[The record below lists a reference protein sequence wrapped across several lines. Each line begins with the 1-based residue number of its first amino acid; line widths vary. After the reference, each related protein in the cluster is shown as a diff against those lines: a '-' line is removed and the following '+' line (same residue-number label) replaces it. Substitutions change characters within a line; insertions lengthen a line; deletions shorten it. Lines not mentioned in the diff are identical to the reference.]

1 MLIERDDLRNVA
13 IIAHVDHGKTTLV
26 DGLLKQAMVFRANQ
40 QIIERVMDSN
50 DLERERGITIL
61 AKNTSVIINDPNTNK
76 PVKINIVDT
85 PGHADF
91 GGEVERVMN
100 MVDGVLLLV
109 DAAEGPMPQTRFV
122 LKKALEMGHKAIVV
136 INKMDRKDAEP
147 DRALN
152 STFDLFVELGANE
165 EQADFPVIY
174 ANAITQQAG
183 ETQELTSDLQPLF
196 QTILRHIPPPK
207 VDLDGPFQML
217 VTNLGY
223 DDYRG
228 VTAVGRIFAG
238 KVRAGQDVARIKVN
252 GELLPE
258 KIKYLY
264 THQGLEKVAVDEA
277 SAGYIISIAG
287 LEGIGIG
294 EPLADT
300 LNPVA
305 LPPILVE
312 EPTVKMT
319 FAVNNGPFTGREGK
333 WSTSRNLRERLQ
345 NELRN
350 NVALRVEET
359 ESADTF
365 SVSGRGELH
374 LAILIETMRREG
386 YEFQV
391 SKPEVILKEGLDGKP
406 LEPYEELHIE
416 TNKETV
422 GIVVEMLGIRR
433 GKMLDMINTQENTVR
448 LTYIIPTRG
457 LLGFRYQFLTATR
470 GNGVMNTLFHGYGPF
485 TGTFSTRST
494 GSIVSW
500 DTGTTTTFGL
510 KNAEERGSLFLGAG
524 VEVYEGMVVG
534 ERAQLGDLT
543 VNVCKKKHLTNM
555 RSANKDIEIR
565 LTSPRNM
572 SIDEAIEYLEE
583 DELLEVTP
591 IAYRIRKKILNT
603 DERGKQTKKAKE
615 DVA

>member
-1 MLIERDDLRNVA
+1 
-13 IIAHVDHGKTTLV
+13 
-26 DGLLKQAMVFRANQ
+26 
-40 QIIERVMDSN
+40 
-50 DLERERGITIL
+50 
-61 AKNTSVIINDPNTNK
+61 
-76 PVKINIVDT
+76 
-85 PGHADF
+85 
-91 GGEVERVMN
+91 
-100 MVDGVLLLV
+100 
-109 DAAEGPMPQTRFV
+109 
-122 LKKALEMGHKAIVV
+122 
-136 INKMDRKDAEP
+136 
-147 DRALN
+147 
-152 STFDLFVELGANE
+152 
-165 EQADFPVIY
+165 
-174 ANAITQQAG
+174 
-183 ETQELTSDLQPLF
+183 
-196 QTILRHIPPPK
+196 
-207 VDLDGPFQML
+207 
-217 VTNLGY
+217 
-223 DDYRG
+223 
-228 VTAVGRIFAG
+228 
-238 KVRAGQDVARIKVN
+238 
-252 GELLPE
+252 
-258 KIKYLY
+258 
-264 THQGLEKVAVDEA
+264 
-277 SAGYIISIAG
+277 
-287 LEGIGIG
+287 
-294 EPLADT
+294 
-300 LNPVA
+300 VA

-391 SKPEVILKEGLDGKP
+391 SKPEVILKEGPDGKP

-422 GIVVEMLGIRR
+422 GIVVEMLGMRR
-433 GKMLDMINTQENTVR
+433 GKMLDMVNTQENTVR

-470 GNGVMNTLFHGYGPF
+470 GNGIMNTLFHGYGPF
-485 TGTFSTRST
+485 TGTFSTRAT

-534 ERAQLGDLT
+534 ERAQPGDLT

-565 LTSPRNM
+565 LTPPRNM

-615 DVA
+615 DVV